1 MNGELKL
8 KGLLENF
15 DAIHTGNYSFTEQ
28 EIETTEGEYIFV
40 DISVDVTVDSF
51 GMILCHY
58 GKVYCRPEYF
68 VLDRWGEEKECILDD
83 EDRRDIQN
91 EISEQIKDKL
101 K

>member
-1 MNGELKL
+1 MNGKLKL
-8 KGLLENF
+8 EGLLENF
-15 DAIHTGNYSFTEQ
+15 DAIRTGNYSVIEQ
-28 EIETTEGEYIFV
+28 EIETDEGEFIFV
-40 DISVDVTVDSF
+40 DISVDVTVSWGEVLAF
-51 GMILCHY
+51 FCEVNCY
-58 GKVYCRPEYF
+58 PEYF